1 MNFAYINKML
11 NNILFNEIC
20 VLQVSVLGNL
30 TNLSRYL
37 ASSTAFD
44 ISSLTFH
51 SELIAKFDIQSKPT
65 LKNRK
70 YKLKASRR
78 LEGYVSMK
86 DEFAVVGDRATIISK
101 NGYIS

>member
-11 NNILFNEIC
+11 NNILFSEIS

-44 ISSLTFH
+44 ISSLTFNPK
-51 SELIAKFDIQSKPT
+51 LIAKFDIQSKPT
-65 LKNRK
+65 PKNHK
-70 YKLKASRR
+70 YKLKAPWG

-101 NGYIS
+101 NGHIS

>member
-1 MNFAYINKML
+1 MYFAYINKML
-11 NNILFNEIC
+11 NNILFNEIS
-20 VLQVSVLGNL
+20 VLQVSVGNL
-30 TNLSRYL
+30 TNLSRYM

-70 YKLKASRR
+70 YKLKASRC

>member
-1 MNFAYINKML
+1 MNVAYINKML
-11 NNILFNEIC
+11 NNILFNEIS
-20 VLQVSVLGNL
+20 VLLVSVLGNL

-51 SELIAKFDIQSKPT
+51 SELIAKFDTQSKPT
-65 LKNRK
+65 LKNHK
-70 YKLKASRR
+70 YKLKAPW
-78 LEGYVSMK
+78 EGYVSMK

-101 NGYIS
+101 NGHIS